1 MLTFGV
7 HSYGLFSWQ
16 YQNESHVI
24 NSFVI
29 FWTYI
34 FTREGAQMRHPVIE
48 PFASECSSSVQ
59 SKPFRREPSILPPQ
73 VRSSKKYWD
82 RVTHICVN
90 ELTILGPDNS
100 LSPGRRQAIIWTN
113 AGILLIEPVTKI
125 SEILIEI
132 HTFSFK
138 KNAFENVVCEM
149 APILSRP

>member
-7 HSYGLFSWQ
+7 HSYDLFSWQ

-24 NSFVI
+24 NSFVV
-29 FWTYI
+29 FWTYL

-100 LSPGRRQAIIWTN
+100 LSHYLNHCWNIVNWTRNKNQWNLNRNSYIFIQEKCIWKCRLWNGTHFVS
-113 AGILLIEPVTKI
+113 ALM
-125 SEILIEI
+125 
-132 HTFSFK
+132 
-138 KNAFENVVCEM
+138 C
-149 APILSRP
+149 